1 MEELIH
7 NRYELIEAIG
17 VGGMGAVFLARDP
30 HLNREVAL
38 KVARVDPPEPERL
51 AEATL
56 LLKREARAL
65 AQLNH
70 PSIPIIYDY
79 CGETHDPAYLAM
91 ELIIGGNLAQLLKPK
106 TPLPVLTTLALLQK
120 IASAL
125 AHAHNAALIH
135 GDIKPEN
142 IMVEKTGRIVL
153 MDFGCTRATQSKVLG
168 NTASIAGDL
177 GIFGSIDFLSPE
189 LVEGKPFAKASD
201 IFSFGSLAYLL
212 SIGRVPFEG
221 SKPADTMRRILDCDF
236 IPPKTAGD
244 GLPPGLTG
252 LITACLKPSVSERPT
267 AKQISETLD
276 EAFRTHWRTTPDFEL
291 GVWASGLPDFGWQA
305 KAWDS
310 AKEEKTG

>member
-1 MEELIH
+1 MGELIH
-7 NRYELIEAIG
+7 SRYELIEAIG
-17 VGGMGAVFLARDP
+17 VGGMGAVFLARDQ

-38 KVARVDPPEPERL
+38 KVARVDPPTPDRL

-56 LLKREARAL
+56 FLKREARAL

-79 CGETHDPAYLAM
+79 CADTHDPAYLAL
-91 ELIIGGNLAQLLKPK
+91 ELIQGANLAQLLKPK
-106 TPLPVLTTLALLQK
+106 TPLPVLTSLALLQK

-125 AHAHNAALIH
+125 AHAHGASLIH

-142 IMVEKTGRIVL
+142 IMVENTGRIVL
-153 MDFGCTRATQSKVLG
+153 MDFGCTQATQSKVLG

-177 GIFGSIDFLSPE
+177 GVFGSIDFLSPE
-189 LVEGKPFAKASD
+189 LVAGKPFAKGSD
-201 IFSFGSLAYLL
+201 VFSFGSLAYLL
-212 SIGRVPFEG
+212 SIGRLPFEG
-221 SKPADTMRRILDCDF
+221 TKPADTMRRILDSDF
-236 IPPKTAGD
+236 IPSETAGD

-291 GVWASGLPDFGWQA
+291 GVWTSSLPDVGWQA
-305 KAWDS
+305 KTCNS
-310 AKEEKTG
+310 AKVEKTG